1 MELSFAPLLCDVAP
15 LLCEDHNRG
24 IAFMI
29 KTDELKLICLEELE
43 KGHFEVSLPH
53 SPEDWTYRRT
63 AALHVL
69 REKKGIIPDELLKL
83 VLLELKELTPVKL
96 KLRKTESGL
105 EPVVEVVETK
115 IDFPSEMG
123 SLAWELSDLLPA
135 SEALAFFLRVELRY
149 LKYAERRSS
158 AKARSSPHL
167 IPRSTIAD
175 IALDLLERGENKYPP
190 GELLVDLIRE
200 LLNLENPKQ
209 RYPRQLESQEKAANI
224 LARNPQ
230 VGVAELANAVGVNK
244 SSVSRWLKRSDFQAR
259 VKRAGDAKSS

>member
-1 MELSFAPLLCDVAP
+1 MLSVAPLLCDVAP

-29 KTDELKLICLEELE
+29 KTDELKLIYLEELE
-43 KGHFEVSLPH
+43 NGHFEVSLPH

-69 REKKGIIPDELLKL
+69 REKGNIPDELLKL
-83 VLLELKELTPVKL
+83 VLLELKELTPIKL

-105 EPVVEVVETK
+105 QPEVEVVETK
-115 IDFPSEMG
+115 INFPSEMG
-123 SLAWELSDLLPA
+123 SLAWELSGLLPA

-158 AKARSSPHL
+158 AKARSSPNL

-175 IALDLLERGENKYPP
+175 IALDLLERSEWKYPP

-209 RYPRQLESQEKAANI
+209 RYPRQLEAQEKAANI

-230 VGVAELANAVGVNK
+230 VGVAELANSVGVHK
-244 SSVSRWLKRSDFQAR
+244 SSVSRWLKRPDFQAR
-259 VKRAGDAKSS
+259 VKRAGDAKGS